1 MSLITRIILLIAC
14 AFAVAPVFA
23 ADPVTSGMRLV
34 ATCANCH
41 GTDGISANGEF
52 DSLSGRPK
60 AELLAKLHAYRDG
73 KLPATIMHQLM
84 KGYSAEEL
92 ELIAAYLENE
102 PRPLKK

>member
-1 MSLITRIILLIAC
+1 MSSITRIGLLVAC
-14 AFAVAPVFA
+14 TFAAVPAFA

-41 GTDGISANGEF
+41 GTDGVSANGEF
-52 DSLSGRPK
+52 ETLPGRSK
-60 AELLAKLHAYRDG
+60 VELLAKLHAYRDG
-73 KLPATIMHQLM
+73 KLPSTIMQQLM

-102 PRPLKK
+102 PRPRKK

>member
-1 MSLITRIILLIAC
+1 MSPILRIGLFVAC
-14 AFAVAPVFA
+14 AFAAVPAFA

-41 GTDGISANGEF
+41 GTDGVSANGEF
-52 DSLSGRPK
+52 ESLPGRPK
-60 AELLAKLHAYRDG
+60 AEILAKLHAYRDG
-73 KLPATIMHQLM
+73 KIPATIMHQLM